1 MFLDSSRAFQQ
12 VIGRGGLGNFKLRYK
27 QTEGT
32 GNKKISKSSSTDS
45 HRKRYRSAE
54 FRDLEDN
61 SSNDSSEDSIPFEA
75 VPIPIQFGRRGQRFT
90 VLRSGRESWRRGREL
105 EKREREREE
114 REREER
120 EREPEKRAREREER
134 ERELEKRE
142 REEREREPEK
152 RAREREERERE
163 LEKRERE
170 ERERELEKREREREE
185 REREERERELEK
197 REREREQR
205 GRELEK
211 RERRGRR
218 GSESWRR
225 GRGSGSRGRGSWRR
239 RRKGASE
246 RTSSAIVICRGDI
259 KNEAH
264 VNDGEADGARRC
276 CGGGAAISSDSIF
289 LEKFD
294 DGFLYQSF
302 EQRSWGQRGRK
313 RAFMALSIPVALHRN
328 FNGSMYL
335 ALFYTRVWMISLI
348 GTFGPDGGHIA

>member
-114 REREER
+114 RERE
-120 EREPEKRAREREER
+120 
-134 ERELEKRE
+134 
-142 REEREREPEK
+142 PEK

-211 RERRGRR
+211 REREREERERELEKREREREQRERKLEEEKKRSVRVHKQRHCHLSWGILRTKRTLMMARPMERADAVAVVRVR
-218 GSESWRR
+218 GS
-225 GRGSGSRGRGSWRR
+225 
-239 RRKGASE
+239 
-246 RTSSAIVICRGDI
+246 
-259 KNEAH
+259 
-264 VNDGEADGARRC
+264 
-276 CGGGAAISSDSIF
+276 
-289 LEKFD
+289 
-294 DGFLYQSF
+294 
-302 EQRSWGQRGRK
+302 QRV
-313 RAFMALSIPVALHRN
+313 L
-328 FNGSMYL
+328 
-335 ALFYTRVWMISLI
+335 
-348 GTFGPDGGHIA
+348 